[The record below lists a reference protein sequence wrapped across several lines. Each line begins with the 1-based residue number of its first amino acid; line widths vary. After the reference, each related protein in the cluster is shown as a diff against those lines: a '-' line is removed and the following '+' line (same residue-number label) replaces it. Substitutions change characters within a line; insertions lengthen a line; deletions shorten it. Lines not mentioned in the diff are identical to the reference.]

1 MIRSAALLLVLCL
14 LPSGAPAQS
23 APNIRNPVINTESA
37 EGALIAQAGTSEDPA
52 QKIQF
57 LETFVEKFPNH
68 EAIGYVY
75 FQLHGLYLG
84 QQNFAKSA
92 EYGKKVVA
100 LAPDDLEVRDSNIKA
115 LAGAQ
120 QWDEMLVNAAEAK
133 AAADK
138 VPADQAEFAQGMLQS
153 IAYTLYTAAY
163 QIPEPAPKIKL
174 VETLR
179 QHFPDSEYTK
189 LSGEPL
195 ATAYQQAGEYEKMLE
210 AMREH
215 LTHDASNEVF
225 LYTLADAHAR
235 KNELGPAKQYADQLI
250 QLMAQKEK
258 PEGVDDAAWAQ
269 QKTLFTA
276 LGNFVLGR
284 ILVTQEKYREGRA
297 ILLQTVDPLKAQGG
311 DAYGTLAYFLGI
323 CYVKLDIQGDNI
335 AAARNWMSVASNT
348 PSAYQAEAKT
358 ILSKLPKMERR

>member
-1 MIRSAALLLVLCL
+1 MIRTVALFLILCMLSAGAL
-14 LPSGAPAQS
+14 AQS
-23 APNIRNPVINTESA
+23 TPNIRTPVINTESA

-57 LETFVEKFPNH
+57 LETFVGKFPSH

-75 FQLHGLYLG
+75 LQLHELYLG
-84 QQNFAKSA
+84 QQDYAKSA
-92 EYGKKVVA
+92 EYGKKAVEI
-100 LAPDDLEVRDSNIKA
+100 APNDLELRDSMVKA
-115 LAGAQ
+115 TAGAQ
-120 QWDEMLVNAAEAK
+120 QWDEMLANAAEAK

-138 VPADQAEFAQGMLQS
+138 APATQAEFAQGILQG
-153 IAYTLYTAAY
+153 IAYTLYVSAY
-163 QIPEPAPKIKL
+163 QIPDPATKIKC
-174 VETLR
+174 VETMR
-179 QHFPDSEYTK
+179 EHFPESEYTK

-235 KNELGPAKQYADQLI
+235 KNELDPAKQYADQLI

-297 ILLQTVDPLKAQGG
+297 LLLQTVDPLKAQGG

-335 AAARNWMSVASNT
+335 VAARNWITVASNT

-358 ILSKLPKMERR
+358 ILSKLPRVERR

>member
-1 MIRSAALLLVLCL
+1 MIRTVALFLILCMLSAGAL
-14 LPSGAPAQS
+14 AQS
-23 APNIRNPVINTESA
+23 TPNIRTPVIDTESA

-57 LETFVEKFPNH
+57 LETFVGKFPSH

-75 FQLHGLYLG
+75 LQLHELYLG
-84 QQNFAKSA
+84 QQDYAKSA
-92 EYGKKVVA
+92 EYGKKAVEI
-100 LAPDDLEVRDSNIKA
+100 APNDIELRDSMVKARRARSNGMRCSRTPPRPRQPRIRPRPLRRSSRRVSSRASRTRSTCRRIKSPTRPPRSSVSKRCGNI
-115 LAGAQ
+115 
-120 QWDEMLVNAAEAK
+120 
-133 AAADK
+133 
-138 VPADQAEFAQGMLQS
+138 
-153 IAYTLYTAAY
+153 
-163 QIPEPAPKIKL
+163 
-174 VETLR
+174 
-179 QHFPDSEYTK
+179 FPRANTPSFQ
-189 LSGEPL
+189 GEPL

-235 KNELGPAKQYADQLI
+235 KNELDPAKQYADQLI

-258 PEGVDDAAWAQ
+258 PEGVDDAAWDQ

-297 ILLQTVDPLKAQGG
+297 LLLQTVDPLKAQGG

-335 AAARNWMSVASNT
+335 VAARNWITVASNT

-358 ILSKLPKMERR
+358 ILSKLPRVERR

>member
-1 MIRSAALLLVLCL
+1 MIKSAAFFLVLCL
-14 LPSGAPAQS
+14 LPSGVLAQP
-23 APNIRNPVINTESA
+23 APNIRNPVINTESP
-37 EGALIAQAGTSEDPA
+37 EGALLAQAGTSEDPA

-57 LETFVEKFPNH
+57 LETFVGKFPNN

-84 QQNFAKSA
+84 QQDFAKSA

-100 LAPDDLEVRDSNIKA
+100 LAPNDLEVRDSIIKA

-120 QWDEMLVNAAEAK
+120 QWDEMLTNAVEAK
-133 AAADK
+133 AAAAK

-153 IAYTLYTAAY
+153 IAYTLYTTAY
-163 QIPEPAPKIKL
+163 QIPEPAPKIKC

-179 QHFPDSEYTK
+179 QHFPESEYTK

-210 AMREH
+210 AMRDY
-215 LTHDASNEVF
+215 LTHNPTNEIF
-225 LYTLADAHAR
+225 LYTLGDAHTR

-258 PEGVDDAAWAQ
+258 PEGVDDASWAK

-276 LGNFVLGR
+276 LGNSLLGR

-297 ILLQTVDPLKAQGG
+297 ILLQTVNPLKEQGG
-311 DAYGTLAYFLGI
+311 DAFGTLAYFLGI
-323 CYVKLDIQGDNI
+323 CYVKLDVAGDNI
-335 AAARNWMSVASNT
+335 AAARNWMTVASNT

-358 ILSKLPKMERR
+358 ILSKLPKVERR